1 MSPGTAIA
9 EVTAARACAYTVVR
23 RVFEHGAYADR
34 AFRAEADRARLNGRD
49 RAQAMALAYATVQRA
64 GTLDHIIAALCNRPP
79 RRLEPAVLAVLR
91 LGLAQLLALDGFAQ
105 HAAVDE
111 SVTLARRDA
120 PAAAG
125 LVNAVLRR
133 ATREGRAL
141 LDGLDDLTP
150 QTAAVKHSVPE
161 WLALLWWRE
170 LGAERAR
177 SLLAT
182 VNEPPESA
190 LRVNTLVAD
199 VDGVAAGLGVRSHP
213 AAELPEGLVL
223 DAPFDVHGS
232 EQWGRGEVMAQSR
245 ASMLVARTLA
255 PRAGERILDL
265 CAAPGAKTTHLAAL
279 AGDGARLTAVERNPG
294 RARALEQTL
303 ERMHVRTARV
313 EVRDAATDAAGG
325 AGEPYER
332 VLVDPPCSGL
342 GTLQSRPDLRWRARP
357 ERIAQLA
364 AQQHRILEAG
374 ADAAA
379 ATATLVYSVC
389 TISAAE
395 SDDVVGRF
403 LEGRPDWSLEQIWRT
418 APDIDGTDGFYIAR
432 LRRG

>member
-1 MSPGTAIA
+1 MSPQAAIA

-34 AFRAEADRARLNGRD
+34 AFRAEADRAGLNGRD

-64 GTLDHIIAALCNRPP
+64 GTLDHVVTALCNRPP
-79 RRLEPAVLAVLR
+79 RRLEPAVLAALR

-111 SVTLARRDA
+111 SVTLAKRDA

-141 LDGLDDLTP
+141 LDALDDLTP
-150 QTAAVKHSVPE
+150 EAAAVRHSVPE

-170 LGAERAR
+170 LGADRAR

-182 VNEPPESA
+182 VNDPPESA

-199 VDGVAAGLGVRSHP
+199 VDDVAAGLGVRSHA

-223 DAPFDVHGS
+223 DGPFDVHGS
-232 EQWGRGEVMAQSR
+232 EEWARGEVMAHSR

-255 PRAGERILDL
+255 PQAGERILDL

-279 AGDGARLTAVERNPG
+279 AGDGARLTAIERHPG
-294 RARALEQTL
+294 RARTLEATL
-303 ERMHVRTARV
+303 ERMHVRAAQV
-313 EVRDAATDAAGG
+313 EVRDAAVPAAG
-325 AGEPYER
+325 AAAEAYER
-332 VLVDPPCSGL
+332 ILVDPPCSGL

-357 ERIAQLA
+357 ERIPELA
-364 AQQHRILEAG
+364 AQQHRILEAA

-379 ATATLVYSVC
+379 GTATLVYSVC

-395 SDDVVGRF
+395 SDGVVERF
-403 LEGRPDWSLEQIWRT
+403 LEARPDWSLEQVRRP
-418 APDIDGTDGFYIAR
+418 APDVDGTDGFYIAR